1 MIILDTNIVVAYFNG
16 DEQVISRIVE
26 KINKIALPSLVVA
39 ELDFGAKASQNST
52 RNLAKL
58 NQFIEL
64 VQIVPFD
71 LACARALGTIKSR
84 LRKIGKPT
92 GEVDAMI
99 AAVAIVHKAELVTE
113 NIRHFQNIE
122 GLKISDWI

>member
-16 DEQVISRIVE
+16 DERVVSKIVE
-26 KINKIALPSLVVA
+26 KIYKIALPALVIA
-39 ELDFGAKASQNST
+39 ELDFGAKASRNST
-52 RNLAKL
+52 RNLGKL

-71 LACARALGTIKSR
+71 LASARMLGTIKSR
-84 LRKIGKPT
+84 LRAIGKPT

-99 AAVAIVHKAELVTE
+99 AAVAMVHKAELITG
-113 NIRHFQNIE
+113 NIRHFQYID
-122 GLKISDWI
+122 GLKISSWI

>member
-16 DEQVISRIVE
+16 DEQVVAKIVE
-26 KINKIALPSLVVA
+26 KINKIALPARVVS
-39 ELDFGAKASQNST
+39 ELDYSAKASQNST

-58 NQFIEL
+58 NQFIDL

-71 LACARALGTIKSR
+71 LACARMLGTIKSR

-99 AAVAIVHKAELVTE
+99 AAVAMVH
-113 NIRHFQNIE
+113 
-122 GLKISDWI
+122 